1 MKNKSTFLAFLS
13 ALLFAAAA
21 NEGRAQTTTNA
32 VTNGGSIGSGV
43 TAIITNPV
51 TSTTGN
57 ITNSGSLQFWQT
69 GSLSA
74 ASAISGSGQLVQA
87 GTGTTTLSGA
97 NTFTGPVSIDAG
109 TLRLLLGS
117 GGVPSLTGD
126 TTINSG
132 GTLLLGQGDTIGD
145 SRAVTVN
152 GGTFNLGGF
161 ADSMGVVTLISGTI
175 TNGTLAGSAY
185 NLQSGTVSA
194 VMANRGGV
202 GITLTKDTTNT
213 VILTGA
219 NTYTGGT
226 VINAGTLQI
235 GNGGTTGTLG
245 SGALTNNGT
254 LAVNRSD
261 TFWLSNSIS
270 GTGQLVQNGGY
281 TLLAATNMATGGTV
295 INAGTLQLGIVSTNL
310 LADNAPL
317 TVNGG
322 TFALGGNSE
331 TVGAVTL
338 AGGTITNGTLTGSSY
353 DVRSGTVLAVLAG
366 SAALTKSTAGTTT
379 LSGANSYTGGTTIN
393 AGTLALG
400 AANRLADTG
409 AVTVNAGSFDLGGFS
424 DTVGAVTLAGGSIA
438 NGTLTGSSYDMQS
451 GSVSAALA
459 GNAALTKNA
468 AGTVTLTGGNSY
480 TGGTLIN
487 AGTLQL
493 GNGGTGGTVSGAI
506 TNNATLAINR
516 VDAGGTTVA
525 NNISGTGAVILNTGR
540 STQTAMTGSNTFSG
554 GLTVNDTTL
563 LLTADRQ
570 LGASNGA
577 ITLNG
582 GQLNNNGTVM
592 TIGAGRTI
600 NLTTNGGFLG
610 AGWGTNLTIQGSITG
625 AGPLGIASQ
634 NGVVVLA
641 GSNSYTGPT
650 TIGATNAPYWWNT
663 ASQGTTLRLANAN
676 ALPTGTELVF
686 ASNPNNNLATL
697 DLNGFS
703 LAPAGLNGGANAR
716 VQNGAAGA
724 VTLSVGT
731 NNASGTFA
739 GIIGG
744 GSGTIS
750 LVKTGTGTQILS
762 GANTYTGGTLINEG
776 TLRLND
782 GTLGSGN
789 ITNNATLISGG
800 GSTITLANT
809 ISGTGALVQE
819 GSGITTLSGS
829 NPFTG
834 AVTINNGTLRLN
846 SSNALANA
854 AGVFFGAS
862 NTPTLELNSA
872 VNSGI
877 INVNGGLN
885 GGTNARVTRGTVFNT
900 GPTLAVNV
908 ASNTTANFA
917 GVISDGSSVV
927 SFIKNGA
934 GTQIFSGANTYQGT
948 TTINAGTLALGG
960 SERIRDNTG
969 LIVSGGTFD
978 LGGFNETV
986 GYVTLTSG
994 SIVNGT
1000 LTNGNQ
1006 NGPYDVRSGT
1016 ASAVLAGSAALTK
1029 TTTNTVVLS
1038 GNNTYS
1044 GGTTNSAGTLQIGD
1058 GGASG
1063 TLGTGSVANNATLV
1077 INRNNAYALSNAIS
1091 GSGSLVHVGTGTVT
1105 LSGANTYTGGTT
1117 VNAGRLAT
1125 AGNER
1130 LADTGAVTV
1139 NSNATFAIGG
1149 NETVGSL
1156 AGNGAVVLGERL
1168 TTGASSSTFGGVM
1181 SGIGGLTKSGA
1192 GTFTLSG
1199 ANTYAGDTILSGGT
1213 LVLNNA
1219 NALWNGGVLSMDAG
1233 TTLTVNQRTF
1243 IGALDQNGGTINGS
1257 GQLVATLTLTE
1268 SGALNA
1274 VIADGPDFAAG
1285 ILKRTAG
1292 TTTIG
1297 AANTFTGAV
1306 NVQGGT
1312 LQLGAGGSFDAA
1324 SSLALSAG
1332 ATMDLGN
1339 KAQTFTS
1346 VSGAGGTVAVGSG
1359 ALTVNGSYDSE
1370 FAGAITGTGSFT
1382 KAGSG
1387 SVTLSGTS
1395 SYTGG
1400 TTVNAGTLALGA
1412 ANRLADSGAVTVN
1425 AGSFDLGGFSD
1436 TVGAVTLAGGSIANG
1451 TLTGSSYDLRGGNVS
1466 AQLASSGVLTKT
1478 GAGTVTL
1485 SGANTYTG
1493 GTTIAAGTLQVGNG
1507 GTSGSLGSGAVTNN
1521 AAMIFNRSDDTTVA
1535 NLISGTG
1542 SVVKT
1547 GAGNMTLSGTSTYS
1561 GATTVSS
1568 GGLLVSGSIA
1578 SSAVTVQSGAFLGGS
1593 GTVGSLTVRN
1603 GGTVSPGNS
1612 PGTLNI
1618 NGDIDWLGGGSYNWQ
1633 IVAATG
1639 AAGTS
1644 WDLLSAA
1651 GQLDLAALTVSS
1663 KFNIN
1668 LLTLGSGTDG
1678 ALADFIPNQS
1688 YTWTILTATNGIS
1701 GFAANK
1707 FNINTAGFANT
1718 LAPGWGFSVVED
1730 GGNLN
1735 LVYGSTAIPEP
1746 GTWAAAALLV
1756 GGAALMRWRQRRG
1769 VVQKKSGHG

>member
-322 TFALGGNSE
+322 TFALGGGSE

-379 LSGANSYTGGTTIN
+379 LSGANTYTGGTTVN

-400 AANRLADTG
+400 AANRLADSG

-480 TGGTLIN
+480 AGGTLIN
-487 AGTLQL
+487 EGTLQL
-493 GNGGTGGTVSGAI
+493 GNGGTTGTVSGAI

-516 VDAGGTTVA
+516 VSASGVTVG

-634 NGVVVLA
+634 NGAVVLA

-686 ASNPNNNLATL
+686 ASNPNNNLASL

-703 LAPAGLNGGANAR
+703 LGAAGLNGGANAR

-776 TLRLND
+776 ALRLND

-789 ITNNATLISGG
+789 ITNNATLMSGG
-800 GSTITLANT
+800 GSITLANT

-834 AVTINNGTLRLN
+834 TVTINNGTLRLN

-872 VNSGI
+872 VNGGI

-885 GGTNARVTRGTVFNT
+885 GGTNARVRLGTVFNV
-900 GPTLAVNV
+900 GATLAVNV

-917 GVISDGSSVV
+917 GVISDTNNLEFV
-927 SFIKNGA
+927 KNGA
-934 GTQIFSGANTYQGT
+934 GTQVFSGANTYRAGT
-948 TTINAGTLALGG
+948 TI
-960 SERIRDNTG
+960 
-969 LIVSGGTFD
+969 
-978 LGGFNETV
+978 
-986 GYVTLTSG
+986 
-994 SIVNGT
+994 
-1000 LTNGNQ
+1000 
-1006 NGPYDVRSGT
+1006 
-1016 ASAVLAGSAALTK
+1016 
-1029 TTTNTVVLS
+1029 
-1038 GNNTYS
+1038 
-1044 GGTTNSAGTLQIGD
+1044 SAGTLQIGD

-1063 TLGTGSVANNATLV
+1063 TLGSGSVANNATLV
-1077 INRNNAYALSNAIS
+1077 LNRNNAYALSNAIF
-1091 GSGSLVHVGTGTVT
+1091 GSGSLVHAGTGTTTLLGANSYTGGTTINAGTLALGAANRLADTGAVTVNAGTFNLGGFSDTVGAVTLAAGAITNGTLTGSSFDVRSGHVSAALAGSGALTKNTASTVT
-1105 LSGANTYTGGTT
+1105 LSGSNTYTGGTT

-1139 NSNATFAIGG
+1139 NSGGTLAVGG
-1149 NETVGSL
+1149 NETIGSL

-1168 TTGASSSTFGGVM
+1168 TLGASSSTFGGVM

-1285 ILKRTAG
+1285 ILKRTSG

-1297 AANTFTGAV
+1297 AANTFTGVV

-1332 ATMDLGN
+1332 ATMNLGN
-1339 KAQTFTS
+1339 KAQTFSS
-1346 VSGAGGTVAVGSG
+1346 VSGAGGTVALGSG

-1387 SVTLSGTS
+1387 SVTLSGSS

-1466 AQLASSGVLTKT
+1466 AQLAGSGVLTKT

-1493 GTTIAAGTLQVGNG
+1493 GTTVSAGTLQVGNG

-1535 NLISGTG
+1535 NVISGTG
-1542 SVVKT
+1542 SVVKS
-1547 GAGNMTLSGTSTYS
+1547 GAGNMTLSAISTYS
-1561 GATTVSS
+1561 GTTRVA
-1568 GGLLVSGSIA
+1568 GGGIILNGSIA
-1578 SSAVTVQSGAFLGGS
+1578 NSAVTVQSGAFLGGS
-1593 GTVGSLTVRN
+1593 GTVGSLTVEG

-1668 LLTLGSGTDG
+1668 LWTLGSGTDG

-1701 GFAANK
+1701 GFAADK
-1707 FNINTAGFANT
+1707 FNINTAGFANP
-1718 LAPGWGFSVVED
+1718 LNGGSFSIAQS
-1730 GGNLN
+1730 GNNLN
-1735 LVYGSTAIPEP
+1735 LVYGPGAPIPEP

-1769 VVQKKSGHG
+1769 VVQKKTATDRR